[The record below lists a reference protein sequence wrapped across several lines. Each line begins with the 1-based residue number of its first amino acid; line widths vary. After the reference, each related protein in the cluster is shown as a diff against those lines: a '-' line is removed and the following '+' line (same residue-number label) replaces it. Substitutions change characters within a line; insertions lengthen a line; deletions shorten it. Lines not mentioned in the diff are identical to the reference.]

1 MWMRI
6 KSTKTRQ
13 VRKEDSIYL
22 EFEYVEVESGSQ
34 LVQLLGLSSRY
45 LYLVLTSAVPS
56 PFTRACSIL
65 PVLVIYYESHRIIR
79 LPHGQ
84 LESPS
89 ASTHL
94 RPSDLTSRW
103 RLHQ

>member
-22 EFEYVEVESGSQ
+22 ELEYVEVESGSQ

-65 PVLVIYYESHRIIR
+65 PVLVIYESHRM
-79 LPHGQ
+79 PHGQ

-94 RPSDLTSRW
+94 RPSDLTRRS